1 MLHFLYNKF
10 FGFCSHHV
18 AFSTKVSGSLLV
30 ITLVISHY
38 IRYILYIRT
47 SCFLVITLHL
57 LYYKFLLFH
66 CHNVALSIHIIP
78 YLFSIITQLICYSF
92 LFITLYLL
100 HKFLTLS
107 QSSCCILYKI
117 NSLLSLIQPATF
129 SALKIHYCFSV
140 KGWMF

>member
-1 MLHFLYNKF
+1 MLQNIYQSFSHMLHFLYNKF

-38 IRYILYIRT
+38 IRYILYIRI

-78 YLFSIITQLICYSF
+78 YFFSIITQLICYFS
-92 LFITLYLL
+92 I
-100 HKFLTLS
+100 HHTLS
-107 QSSCCILYKI
+107 STQISYSFPIIIVHPL
-117 NSLLSLIQPATF
+117 
-129 SALKIHYCFSV
+129 
-140 KGWMF
+140 